1 MSEALVDSEM
11 AEVLDLQRAL
21 VKVALAPGPDAT
33 WPQVEFSL
41 STVHQTAVDRARPSL
56 LAYREL
62 VRVSLWDPMEA
73 VFPITRALVGE
84 EEWEALRQAFLATG
98 GVASRHY
105 RDIPPT
111 FVGWLAEQPGW
122 QAQRPGALQ
131 LAHLELVEMLVAFA
145 SDPLPEP
152 SLLPEPAGDRRLY
165 LHPSAQ
171 LLQYEFAVH
180 RATVASPQP
189 EQAPTHLLAFR
200 NQEDDYQLLEV
211 TPATSALLTRAQQ
224 ESLAVAMQ
232 ALGLLDASAVF
243 QLLVDLRNRGAILG
257 FVA

>member
-1 MSEALVDSEM
+1 MSEALVDPGL

-21 VKVALAPGPDAT
+21 AKVALAPGPDGT
-33 WPQVEFSL
+33 WPQMEFSL
-41 STVHQTAVDRARPSL
+41 PALHQVALDRTRPRL

-84 EEWEALRQAFLATG
+84 EEWEALREAFLAAG

-105 RDIPPT
+105 RDIPAT

-122 QAQRPGALQ
+122 QARWPGALQ

-145 SDPLPEP
+145 SDPLPEH
-152 SLLPEPAGDRRLY
+152 SLLPEPAGDRRLR
-165 LHPSAQ
+165 LHPAAQ

-180 RATVASPQP
+180 RATVASPQL

-200 NQEDDYQLLEV
+200 NQEDDYQLLEL
-211 TPATSALLTRAQQ
+211 TPATSALLARAQQ
-224 ESLAVAMQ
+224 EPLAEAMLT
-232 ALGLLDASAVF
+232 LGLSDSRAVF
-243 QLLVDLRNRGAILG
+243 QLLVDLHNRGALLG